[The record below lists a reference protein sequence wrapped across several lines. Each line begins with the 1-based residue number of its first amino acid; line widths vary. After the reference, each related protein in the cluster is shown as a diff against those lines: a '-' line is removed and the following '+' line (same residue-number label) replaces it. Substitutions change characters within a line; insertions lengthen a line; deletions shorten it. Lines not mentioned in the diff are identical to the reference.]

1 MAVSN
6 EDIEFATHHF
16 SRLGSITSRKMMG
29 GASIYCDGQIFA
41 ILKSDGALMIKAK
54 DALAYAR
61 EAEGCIKF
69 AMEDKKTG
77 KIKSMDFWPLSD
89 SVLYDPDETCQWA
102 AKSLKENS

>member
-6 EDIEFATHHF
+6 EDIEFATDLF
-16 SRLGSITSRKMMG
+16 SRLGAITFRKMMG

-54 DALAYAR
+54 DALADALA
-61 EAEGCIKF
+61 AEGSTKF
-69 AMEDKKTG
+69 TMEDKKTG
-77 KIKSMDFWPLSD
+77 KIKSMGYWTLPECALD
-89 SVLYDPDETCQWA
+89 DPDEACQWA